1 MDTILQHV
9 KTALDVI
16 LAAHA
21 VALVVVNLTKTP
33 ADDAAVAKFYRFI
46 EYFAGFV
53 TKLSKK

>member
-1 MDTILQHV
+1 MDAVVQHI

-16 LAAHA
+16 IAAHA
-21 VALVVVNLTKTP
+21 VALVIVNLTKTP

-53 TKLSKK
+53 TKIAKK